1 MKTFTFS
8 AIVVLLAALDVTWSN
23 NVATVAGG
31 TYNTFCSLTA
41 EARKALLDCLA
52 TKLPQAVQGITG
64 LGYNPSKLHEEIC
77 MEGASNF
84 PENLLAFVGAALPH
98 VDECRTQIAGL

>member
-31 TYNTFCSLTA
+31 TYNTFCSLDT
-41 EARKALLDCLA
+41 EARKALLECLA
-52 TKLPQAVQGITG
+52 GKLPQAEQDITA
-64 LGYNPSKLHEEIC
+64 LGYHPSQLHEEIC
-77 MEGASNF
+77 KEGASTF
-84 PENLLAFVGAALPH
+84 PTDLLALVGNALPH
-98 VDECRTQIAGL
+98 VAECRAQIPGL